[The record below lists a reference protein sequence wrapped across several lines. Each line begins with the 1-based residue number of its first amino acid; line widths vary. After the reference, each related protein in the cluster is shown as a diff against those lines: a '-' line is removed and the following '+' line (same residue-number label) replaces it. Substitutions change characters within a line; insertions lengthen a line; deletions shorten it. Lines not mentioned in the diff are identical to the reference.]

1 MCNMVKR
8 FLIVIIVILTLNSC
22 DTALTVLNGL
32 GDIVSPFVDSPNTS
46 TLSTSNTQ
54 QVDNNVS
61 TQKVKQRVERTCLHC
76 KGTTRCFACH
86 GSGKGTRTVM
96 GVKMN
101 CTYCNGTGTCKECK
115 GKGTY
120 VTYEYK

>member
-1 MCNMVKR
+1 MIFVMKKI
-8 FLIVIIVILTLNSC
+8 LIIISVMIFTTSC
-22 DTALTVLNGL
+22 DTALTVINGI

-46 TLSTSNTQ
+46 SLSTSSTQ
-54 QVDNNVS
+54 PIDNNVS
-61 TQKVKQRVERTCLHC
+61 TQKVKQRVEKTCLHC
-76 KGTTRCFACH
+76 KGTTKCFACH

-120 VTYEYK
+120 VTYIYK